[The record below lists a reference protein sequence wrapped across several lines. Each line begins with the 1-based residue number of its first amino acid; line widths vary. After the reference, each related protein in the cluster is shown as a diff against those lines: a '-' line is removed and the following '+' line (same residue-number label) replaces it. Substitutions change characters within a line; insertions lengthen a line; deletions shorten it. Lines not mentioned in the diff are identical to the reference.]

1 MFLFPSDLSS
11 SPRQS
16 FTHRTMAD
24 MLPTTL
30 RSSSFELLMRWLRLP
45 ALATLWPVL
54 PVNHLHA
61 AFCYL
66 ESVEYEI
73 FRKKERRWQ
82 PRL

>member
-1 MFLFPSDLSS
+1 MFREVNLISLLFLFPSDLSS

-30 RSSSFELLMRWLRLP
+30 YSSSFESLMRWLRLP
-45 ALATLWPVL
+45 ALVTLWPVL

-61 AFCYL
+61 AFL
-66 ESVEYEI
+66 LSGI
-73 FRKKERRWQ
+73 RRV
-82 PRL
+82 

>member
-1 MFLFPSDLSS
+1 
-11 SPRQS
+11 
-16 FTHRTMAD
+16 

-73 FRKKERRWQ
+73 FPEKRKEDGN
-82 PRL
+82 PDF